1 MVRHFIF
8 IFTRQSVNPDVLIA
22 GAVADV
28 LLEPYLA
35 IVLGLV
41 GGVASTLGFIFLPD
55 WVTFSLRSLIISHVS

>member
-1 MVRHFIF
+1 M
-8 IFTRQSVNPDVLIA
+8 
-22 GAVADV
+22 

-55 WVTFSLRSLIISHVS
+55 WVTFSLRSLIIIKVS